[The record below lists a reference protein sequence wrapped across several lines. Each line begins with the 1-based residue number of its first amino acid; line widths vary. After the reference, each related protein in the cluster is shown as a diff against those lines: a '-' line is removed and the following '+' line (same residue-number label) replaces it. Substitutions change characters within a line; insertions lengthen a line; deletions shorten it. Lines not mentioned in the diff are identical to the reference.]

1 MSLKPITHAAVL
13 LASLALPLAAFAQT
27 APPAASS
34 AAPKVAPPNA
44 TPGSNGPTAQRHDM
58 TRRVD
63 QRIDQLHS
71 ELHITPAQQAE
82 WDQFAQVMRD
92 NAHGMDQMLDQRGA
106 QLASMNAAETMQS
119 YAQLAEQHATDVQKL
134 ASAFQPLYDSM
145 SAGQKQNAD
154 TVFRGKA
161 NRSQHHKDNSKG

>member
-1 MSLKPITHAAVL
+1 MTVKPITHAAVL
-13 LASLALPLAAFAQT
+13 LASLALPLAAIAQT
-27 APPAASS
+27 TPPAASATAPK
-34 AAPKVAPPNA
+34 AAPSNA
-44 TPGSNGPTAQRHDM
+44 APGSNGPASQRHDM
-58 TRRVD
+58 SKRVD

-71 ELHITPAQQAE
+71 ELHITSAQQSQ

-92 NAHGMDQMLDQRGA
+92 NARGMDQMLDQRGT

-145 SAGQKQNAD
+145 SAEQKQNAD

-161 NRSQHHKDNSKG
+161 NRSQHHKENSKG